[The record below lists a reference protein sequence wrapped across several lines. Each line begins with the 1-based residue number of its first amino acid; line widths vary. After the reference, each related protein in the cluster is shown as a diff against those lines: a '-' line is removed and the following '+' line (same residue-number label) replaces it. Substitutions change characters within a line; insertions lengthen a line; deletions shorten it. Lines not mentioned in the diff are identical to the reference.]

1 MMANEF
7 VDYFEIL
14 DVKPD
19 DSPAAVGEAYR
30 RKAKE
35 LHPDVGG
42 NGEHESFVL
51 LQNAYDTLSSPE
63 QRRLY
68 FREHARHYGAK
79 SLIDF
84 KPAVRDLFD
93 DLVEYVKGVTGFRK
107 KDGFELML
115 DNKYSANN
123 KIVKLNVPLVTEC
136 LSCRGVGSTP
146 LFTCGQCGGKG
157 SFTTHRELEIEIPG
171 DTPDGSI
178 ITRDLPGQLVVVK
191 VTYR

>member
-1 MMANEF
+1 MADEF

-14 DVKPD
+14 GVKPD
-19 DSPAAVGEAYR
+19 DGPASVGDAYR

-35 LHPDVGG
+35 LHPDVSRD
-42 NGEHESFVL
+42 GEHEGFVL
-51 LQNAYDTLSSPE
+51 LQNAYDTLSNPE
-63 QRRLY
+63 QRRRYL
-68 FREHARHYGAK
+68 RQCGRHYGAK

-93 DLVEYVKGVTGFRK
+93 DLVEYVKGVTGIRK
-107 KDGFELML
+107 KDGFELTL
-115 DNKYSANN
+115 DSEYSAND
-123 KIVKLNVPLVTEC
+123 KIVRLNVPLVTEC
-136 LSCRGVGSTP
+136 LSCRGIGSTA

-157 SFTTHRELEIEIPG
+157 SFTTHREIEIEIPG

-178 ITRDLPGQLVVVK
+178 ITRDLPGQLVIVK

>member
-14 DVKPD
+14 GIKPD
-19 DSPAAVGEAYR
+19 DGPAAVGEAYR

-35 LHPDVGG
+35 LHPDVGP

-51 LQNAYDTLSSPE
+51 LQNAFETLSKPE

-68 FREHARHYGAK
+68 LRERSRHYGAK

-93 DLVEYVKGVTGFRK
+93 DLVEYVKGVTGIRK
-107 KDGFELML
+107 RDGFELML
-115 DNKYSANN
+115 DSKYSANDR
-123 KIVKLNVPLVTEC
+123 IVKLNIPLVTEC
-136 LSCRGVGSTP
+136 LSCRGIGSTP

-157 SFTTHRELEIEIPG
+157 SLTTHREIEIEIPG
-171 DTPDGSI
+171 NTPNGSI
-178 ITRDLPGQLVVVK
+178 ITRDLPGQLVIVRVK
-191 VTYR
+191 YR